1 MLVHRSTKR
10 GVFAVALATVAALA
24 VSALPA
30 QAFSPK
36 SEVGVTA
43 TTIKLGI
50 TVPLTGAAAPGYNKV
65 PYGMKAY
72 FDYVND
78 NGGVNGRKIQLVIKD
93 DGYSPILAKSVTNDL
108 ILKDK
113 VFALVG
119 TLGTAN
125 NEATTKFV
133 NDKKVP
139 RLFVNTGFSGFAN
152 MKKYP
157 TSFALFPS
165 YYMEAKAIG
174 SYLADNAPTKKVAL
188 IYQDDDFGADA
199 LAGFAQ
205 VGTKFVAKIPYA
217 SGSQADPTVVGKWI
231 TGIVASGA
239 DTVVLFGVSSA
250 TAAALGGAY
259 KAGLAGKV
267 QWILGSV
274 GSDPTTIKLVAPTAL
289 PLLNGAIGASFLP
302 SPADATDE
310 YVKQFQ
316 DINAKYNKGATFD
329 NNVLVGMSAGM
340 LTVQA
345 LRAAGSKLTRA
356 GLIAAIESKGSTF
369 ASPGLAPLNYSKT
382 SHVGYNGYWFGKLAA
397 DGSQTPIGGTA
408 DNKYVLYTTD
418 SSSGAVVK
426 STFKRAAM
434 PAKGLPTN

>member
-10 GVFAVALATVAALA
+10 GVFVVAAAALA

-30 QAFSPK
+30 QAFSPR
-36 SEVGVTA
+36 SETGITSS
-43 TTIKLGI
+43 TIKLGI

-65 PYGMKAY
+65 PFGMKAY

-93 DGYSPILAKSVTNDL
+93 DQYSPILAKSVTNDL

-133 NDKKVP
+133 NDKGVP

-152 MKKYP
+152 TKKYP
-157 TSFALFPS
+157 TTYALFPS
-165 YYMEAKAIG
+165 YFMEAKAIG
-174 SYLADNAPTKKVAL
+174 GYLADKFAGKKVAL
-188 IYQDDDFGADA
+188 IYQDDDFGIDA
-199 LAGFAQ
+199 LAGFTQA
-205 VGTKFVAKIPYA
+205 GTTFVAKIPYA

-239 DTVVLFGVSSA
+239 DTAVVFGVSTA

-259 KAGLAGKV
+259 KAGLAGKI

-274 GSDPTTIKLVAPTAL
+274 GADPTTIKTLVPAAL
-289 PLLNGAIGASFLP
+289 PLLNGAIAASFLP
-302 SPADATDE
+302 AAADTNDE

-316 DINAKYNKGATFD
+316 EINAKYNKGVTFD
-329 NNVLVGMSAGM
+329 TNVLVGMNAGM

-345 LRAAGSKLTRA
+345 LRAAGSNPTRA
-356 GLIAAIESKGSTF
+356 KLMAALNTSGSKF
-369 ASPGLAPLNYSKT
+369 ASAGFAPLGWSKT
-382 SHVGYNGYWFGKLAA
+382 SHVGYNGYWFGRLAA
-397 DGSQTPIGGTA
+397 DGSQTPVDGAG
-408 DNKYVLYTTD
+408 KYVLYTTD
-418 SSSGAVVK
+418 SSTGAVVK
-426 STFKRAAM
+426 SAITRPAM

>member
-10 GVFAVALATVAALA
+10 GVFAVALAAVAALA

-30 QAFSPK
+30 QAFSPHT
-36 SEVGVTA
+36 ETGVTA

-50 TVPLTGAAAPGYNKV
+50 TVPLTGSAAPGYNKV
-65 PYGMKAY
+65 PYAMKAY

-93 DGYSPILAKSVTNDL
+93 DAYSPILAKSVTNDL

-133 NDKKVP
+133 NDKGVP

-152 MKKYP
+152 TKKYP
-157 TSFALFPS
+157 TTYPLFPS
-165 YYMEAKAIG
+165 YFMEAKVIG
-174 SYLADNAPTKKVAL
+174 AFLAEKYAGKKVAL
-188 IYQDDDFGADA
+188 IYQDDDFGIDA

-205 VGTKFVAKIPYA
+205 AGTNFVAKIPYA
-217 SGSQADPTVVGKWI
+217 SGSQADPTVIGKWI
-231 TGIVASGA
+231 TSIVSSGA
-239 DTVVLFGVSSA
+239 DTAVVFGVSTA

-259 KAGLAGKV
+259 KAGLAGKI

-274 GSDPTTIKLVAPTAL
+274 GADPTTIKTLAPTAL
-289 PLLNGAIGASFLP
+289 PLLNGAIAASFLP
-302 SPADATDE
+302 APSDSADE
-310 YVKQFQ
+310 YVAQFQ
-316 DINAKYNKGATFD
+316 KINAQYNKGATFD
-329 NNVLVGMSAGM
+329 NNVLVGMNGAM

-345 LRAAGSKLTRA
+345 LRAAGSKPTRA
-356 GLIAAIESKGSTF
+356 SLMAAIANQGSKF
-369 ASPGLAPLNYSKT
+369 ASAGFSPLGWSKT
-382 SHVGYNGYWFGKLAA
+382 SHVGYNGYWFGRIDATASITPL
-397 DGSQTPIGGTA
+397 DGAG
-408 DNKYVLYTTD
+408 KYVLYTTD
-418 SSSGAVVK
+418 SSTGAVAK
-426 STFKRAAM
+426 SAIARPAM

>member
-1 MLVHRSTKR
+1 
-10 GVFAVALATVAALA
+10 
-24 VSALPA
+24 
-30 QAFSPK
+30 
-36 SEVGVTA
+36 
-43 TTIKLGI
+43 
-50 TVPLTGAAAPGYNKV
+50 
-65 PYGMKAY
+65 MKAY

-93 DGYSPILAKSVTNDL
+93 DQYSPILAKSVTNDL

-133 NDKKVP
+133 NDKGVP

-152 MKKYP
+152 TKKYP
-157 TSFALFPS
+157 TTYPLFPS
-165 YYMEAKAIG
+165 YFMEAKAIG
-174 SYLADNAPTKKVAL
+174 GYLADKFAGKKVAL
-188 IYQDDDFGADA
+188 IYQDDDFGIDA
-199 LAGFAQ
+199 LAGFTQA
-205 VGTKFVAKIPYA
+205 GTTFVAKIPYA

-239 DTVVLFGVSSA
+239 DTAVVFGVSTA

-259 KAGLAGKV
+259 KAGLAGKI

-274 GSDPTTIKLVAPTAL
+274 GADPTTIKTLVPAAL
-289 PLLNGAIGASFLP
+289 PLLNGAIAASFLP
-302 SPADATDE
+302 AAGDTNDE

-316 DINAKYNKGATFD
+316 EINAKYNKGVTFD
-329 NNVLVGMSAGM
+329 TNVLVGMNAGM

-345 LRAAGSKLTRA
+345 LRAAGSNLTRA
-356 GLIAAIESKGSTF
+356 KLMAALSTSGSKF
-369 ASPGLAPLNYSKT
+369 ASAGFAPLGWSKT
-382 SHVGYNGYWFGKLAA
+382 SHVGYNGYWFGRLAA
-397 DGSQTPIGGTA
+397 DGSQTPVDGAG
-408 DNKYVLYTTD
+408 KYVLYTTD
-418 SSSGAVVK
+418 SSTGAVVK
-426 STFKRAAM
+426 SAITRPAM

>member
-10 GVFAVALATVAALA
+10 GVFVVAVAAAAALA

-30 QAFSPK
+30 QAFSPR
-36 SEVGVTA
+36 SETGITSS
-43 TTIKLGI
+43 TIKLGI

-65 PYGMKAY
+65 PFGMKAY

-93 DGYSPILAKSVTNDL
+93 DQYSPILAKSVTNDL

-133 NDKKVP
+133 NDKGVP

-152 MKKYP
+152 TKKYP
-157 TSFALFPS
+157 TTYALFPS
-165 YYMEAKAIG
+165 YFMEAKAIG
-174 SYLADNAPTKKVAL
+174 GYLADKFAGKKVAL
-188 IYQDDDFGADA
+188 IYQDDDFGIDA
-199 LAGFAQ
+199 LAGFTQA
-205 VGTKFVAKIPYA
+205 GTTFVAKIPYA

-239 DTVVLFGVSSA
+239 DTAVVFGVSTA

-259 KAGLAGKV
+259 KAGLAGKI

-274 GSDPTTIKLVAPTAL
+274 GADPTTIKTLVPAAL
-289 PLLNGAIGASFLP
+289 PLLNGAIAASFLP
-302 SPADATDE
+302 AAGDTNDE

-316 DINAKYNKGATFD
+316 EINAKYNKGVTFD
-329 NNVLVGMSAGM
+329 TNVLVGMNAGM

-345 LRAAGSKLTRA
+345 LRAAGSNLTRA
-356 GLIAAIESKGSTF
+356 KLMAALSTSGSKF
-369 ASPGLAPLNYSKT
+369 ASAGFAPLGWSKT
-382 SHVGYNGYWFGKLAA
+382 SHVGYNGYWFGRLAA
-397 DGSQTPIGGTA
+397 DGSQTPVDGAG
-408 DNKYVLYTTD
+408 KYVLYTTD
-418 SSSGAVVK
+418 SSTGAVVK
-426 STFKRAAM
+426 SAITRPAM

>member
-1 MLVHRSTKR
+1 MLVQRSTKR
-10 GVFAVALATVAALA
+10 GAFAVAIAAVAALA

-30 QAFSPK
+30 QAFTPHM
-36 SEVGVTA
+36 ETGVSA
-43 TTIKLGI
+43 TTIKLGV
-50 TVPLTGAAAPGYNKV
+50 TVPLTGSAAPGYNKV

-93 DGYSPILAKSVTNDL
+93 DGYSPTLAKAATNDL

-139 RLFVNTGFSGFAN
+139 RLFVNTGFSGFADA
-152 MKKYP
+152 KKYP
-157 TSFALFPS
+157 TTYPLFPA
-165 YYMEAKAIG
+165 YQMEAKVMG
-174 SYLADNAPTKKVAL
+174 QYLADNFADKKVAL
-188 IYQDDDFGADA
+188 IYQDDDFGVDA
-199 LAGFAQ
+199 LAGFKTA
-205 VGTKFVAKIPYA
+205 GTKFVAQIPYA

-239 DTVVLFGVSSA
+239 DTVVVFGVSTA

-259 KAGLAGKV
+259 KAGLAGKI

-274 GSDPTTIKLVAPTAL
+274 GADPTTIKTLAPTAL
-289 PLLNGAIGASFLP
+289 PLLNGAIAASFLP
-302 SPADATDE
+302 SPNDSSDE

-316 DINAKYNKGATFD
+316 EINAKYNKGATFD
-329 NNVLVGMSAGM
+329 NNVLVGMNGAM

-345 LRAAGSKLTRA
+345 LRAAGSKPTRA
-356 GLIAAIESKGSTF
+356 SLMAAIANQGSKF
-369 ASPGLAPLNYSKT
+369 ASAGFSPLGWSKT
-382 SHVGYNGYWFGKLAA
+382 SHVGYNGYWFGRIDATASITPL
-397 DGSQTPIGGTA
+397 DGAG
-408 DNKYVLYTTD
+408 KYVLYTTD
-418 SSSGAVVK
+418 SSTGAVAK
-426 STFKRAAM
+426 SAIARPAM